1 MSHPTETQPSPLT
14 DSVGN
19 VSPLARIRSTIRRA
33 VITTGRGGVRGF
45 GMATAATRPDPEFL
59 LIGAKRGGSTS
70 FYYDLITHPQ
80 IALLFPRPDRLP
92 KATATKGIHYFDSN
106 YFRGHRWYASHLPS
120 LRVRRQQQHAVGGP
134 VITGEGS
141 PYYLTHPASPE
152 RVRRDLP
159 GVKLIA
165 VLRDPVERAH
175 SHWKE
180 RVREGMEPLS
190 FNDAVEQEQSRVG
203 DAVERLREDPHY
215 YSYAHEQQS
224 YVEQSQYGM
233 ALERWRDHFP
243 DSSLLIIRSEDY
255 YAAPQKQLDRAAEH
269 LGIEPGQFKLGTVRN
284 AAPGSELD
292 ARTRRHVEQ
301 LLRPDAELLRRRTG
315 ITWDWV

>member
-1 MSHPTETQPSPLT
+1 
-14 DSVGN
+14 
-19 VSPLARIRSTIRRA
+19 
-33 VITTGRGGVRGF
+33 
-45 GMATAATRPDPEFL
+45 MATASMRPDPDFL

-106 YFRGHRWYASHLPS
+106 YFRGRRWYASHLPS
-120 LRVRRQQQHAVGGP
+120 SRVRRQQQHEVGGR

-141 PYYLTHPASPE
+141 PYYLTHPAAPE
-152 RVRRDLP
+152 RVAADLP
-159 GVKLIA
+159 RVKLIA

-180 RVREGMEPLS
+180 RVREGMETLPFPVAL
-190 FNDAVEQEQSRVG
+190 EQEPERVG
-203 DAVERLREDPHY
+203 DAVAHLQDDPRF

-224 YVEQSQYGM
+224 YLEQSRYGA
-233 ALERWRDHFP
+233 ALERWREHF
-243 DSSLLIIRSEDY
+243 DKEAFLIIRSEDY
-255 YAAPQKQLDRAAEH
+255 YRDPLTQLDRAADH
-269 LGIEPGQFKLGTVRN
+269 LGIRRGSFAPGAVRN
-284 AAPGSELD
+284 AAAGSELD
-292 ARTRRHVEQ
+292 VSTRQHVEE
-301 LLRPDAELLRRRTG
+301 LLRPDAEVLRADTG